1 MSSTTRLP
9 AGLLAVL
16 IALLA
21 APTAQAVSGAPVPDG
36 GHRFTVKLDTGDGAR
51 ACSGALVDPQWV
63 LTAASCFTFEPG
75 ETLRPGP
82 PGRPARATVGRT
94 ALSQTGGQ
102 VLSVAYLEPRADRN
116 VVLAKLAHRVLDVP
130 VAPIGGAPAAGEKV
144 RVAGFGRTATEWTP
158 DRLHAAPFT
167 VSAVGATTVDLTGD
181 GANTGVCKGDS
192 GGPAFRER
200 DGRAELVAV
209 HHTSWQRGCLGET
222 EQRNLAVES
231 RVDDLAGWVRERIAV
246 DDPDPGPGN
255 GPAALAA
262 GDQLN
267 FFGRGTDNQLHRWW
281 YAPGQPT
288 QREVLGAG
296 IAGKPAAVLYR
307 DQLTVFARGADGTLR
322 HWWHDGTRFHHDVW
336 GEGLAGDP
344 TVLLY
349 KGELTVFARGTDG
362 SLKHWWFDGQLRHD
376 TWGTGLAG
384 DPVATQFGEELTVFA
399 RGGDNSLRHWWFN
412 GSLHSD
418 TWGTGI
424 LGNPAAL
431 VYRNELTVF
440 ARGTDGSLKHWWFS
454 GSLRHDSWGLGI
466 SGNPAAVVFGDHL
479 TVFARGSDNSL
490 QHWWFDGQLHRDS
503 WGGGVTATPS
513 VTVYR
518 GQELT
523 VFARGDNGGLE
534 HWWFVAGGAA
544 HQRDSWGAGLQ
555 D

>member
-1 MSSTTRLP
+1 MLFP
-9 AGLLAVL
+9 
-16 IALLA
+16 LLA
-21 APTAQAVSGAPVPDG
+21 AVPAHAVSGAPAPDG

-82 PGRPARATVGRT
+82 PSRPARATVGRT

-102 VLSVAYLEPRADRN
+102 VLGVAYLVPRADRN

-130 VAPIGGAPAAGEKV
+130 VVPIGGAPAVGEKLS
-144 RVAGFGRTATEWTP
+144 VAGFGRTATEWTP

-167 VSAVGATTVDLTGD
+167 VGAVGATTVDLTGD

-200 DGRAELVAV
+200 DGRAELVAL

-231 RVDDLAGWVRERIAV
+231 RVDDLAGWVRERIAA
-246 DDPDPGPGN
+246 DDPDPGPGT

-349 KGELTVFARGTDG
+349 KGELTVFARGADG

-376 TWGTGLAG
+376 TWGAGLAG

-544 HQRDSWGAGLQ
+544 HHRDSWGAGLQ